1 MVWVIRSFHFEKGA
15 LVFGSSSLI
24 SVFSHFCLA
33 MHSVGLFFFSSI
45 R

>member
-24 SVFSHFCLA
+24 SVFFTF
-33 MHSVGLFFFSSI
+33 LFSDA
-45 R
+45 